1 MHRSFVKQT
10 IALLVLLVYCFTAQT
25 AFAEPAAD
33 LSAEPEATLLYELE
47 ELRTENSKTFLL
59 SDGSFQYVG
68 YADTVH
74 YSAPNGEL
82 REIHSQIAD
91 CTRVQGTPLSKR
103 LWNLP
108 KLAPQKTLPHRFTAI
123 PMQKMPGMSIS
134 KTI

>member
-33 LSAEPEATLLYELE
+33 LSAEPEATLLYELK

-91 CTRVQGTPLSKR
+91 CTLRAGDASL
-103 LWNLP
+103 
-108 KLAPQKTLPHRFTAI
+108 QKALEPAEI
-123 PMQKMPGMSIS
+123 GSAEDAAAQV
-134 KTI
+134 